1 MNSCFFRRRFAHV
14 VTIGDIPLGRE
25 YPVRVQSMANTLT
38 NDFTASVAQC
48 KRISDAG
55 GEYVRFTVPSL
66 SDADAFAEI
75 KRQLRNSGYNT
86 PLIADVHFNPDIAL
100 KVCETADKVRVNPGN
115 FKDIQKFV
123 ELVRKCLENKVAIR
137 IGVNHGSL
145 SERIMDKYGDCPEGM
160 AESAMEFLRI
170 CRQENFDQ
178 VVVSMKSSNVRV
190 MIYATRLITER
201 MDKEDMHFPLHL
213 GVTEAGEGEDGRIKS
228 AVGIGTLLA
237 EGIGDTIR
245 VSLTEEPE
253 EEIPVARKI
262 VESARVGEGESGR
275 RGENQTRQGEESSK
289 KVRRYEFQKRITR
302 KVGNIGGG
310 QVPVVVESDIIPGD
324 ILLTEVTKDT
334 IENALKTRE
343 PGNDK
348 KVLVYKADRENAYA
362 DLCGLRLLLE
372 QMNNDLPVIFKLELK
387 EKSTDDFMIRSAVCL
402 GGAFIDGFGDGI
414 WLENAYPFEKEF
426 IHSVAFGILQACR
439 TRMSRT
445 EYISCPSCG
454 RTNFNLIETV
464 GRIKKATSHLK
475 GLKIG
480 VMGCIVNG
488 PGEMADAD
496 YGYVGAGKGKITL
509 YKAREIIKRAIPEE
523 NAVDEL
529 ISLIKTNGDWTE
541 PQG

>member
-1 MNSCFFRRRFAHV
+1 
-14 VTIGDIPLGRE
+14 
-25 YPVRVQSMANTLT
+25 MANTLT
-38 NDFTASVAQC
+38 SDIEASVAQC

-55 GEYVRFTVPSL
+55 GEYVRYTVPSI
-66 SDADAFAEI
+66 ADVEAFAQI
-75 KRQLRNSGYNT
+75 KKKIRDSGYKT
-86 PLIADVHFNPDIAL
+86 PLIADVHFNADIAL
-100 KVCETADKVRVNPGN
+100 RVCEVADKVRVNPGN
-115 FKDIQKFV
+115 FRDIQKFV
-123 ELVRKCLENKVAIR
+123 ELVRKCRDNSVAVR

-145 SERIMDKYGDCPEGM
+145 SESIMEQFGDTPEGM
-160 AESAMEFLRI
+160 AESAMQFLRI
-170 CRQENFDQ
+170 CRQENFDR
-178 VVVSMKSSNVRV
+178 VVVSMKASNVRV

-201 MDKEDMHFPLHL
+201 MDKEGMHFPLHL

-253 EEIPVARKI
+253 EEIPVAVKI
-262 VESARVGEGESGR
+262 VESVRRGDGETGRVGDRETGRVGDRETGRVGDGE
-275 RGENQTRQGEESSK
+275 
-289 KVRRYEFQKRITR
+289 KVRRYNYQKRNSR
-302 KVGNIGGG
+302 RVGNIGGG
-310 QVPVVVESDIIPGD
+310 QVPVVVGFDAISGD
-324 ILLTEVTKDT
+324 ISFVEVTKDT
-334 IENALKTRE
+334 IEKSLKVPTDE
-343 PGNDK
+343 K
-348 KVLVYKADRENAYA
+348 SVLVYKVDPGDAYA
-362 DLCGLRLLLE
+362 DLCRLRLLSE
-372 QMNNDLPVIFKLELK
+372 QTGNDIPVVFKLELNEK
-387 EKSTDDFMIRSAVCL
+387 EADDFMIRSAVCL

-414 WLENAYPFEKEF
+414 WLENSHPMDKKFMN
-426 IHSVAFGILQACR
+426 SVALGILQACR
-439 TRMSRT
+439 ARMSKT

>member
-1 MNSCFFRRRFAHV
+1 MNSCFFVRRFTHAV
-14 VTIGDIPLGRE
+14 NIGDIPLGHN
-25 YPVRVQSMANTLT
+25 YPVRIQSMANTLT
-38 NDFTASVAQC
+38 SDIEASVSQC

-55 GEYVRFTVPSL
+55 GEYVRFTVPSIADVEAL
-66 SDADAFAEI
+66 SEI
-75 KRQLRNSGYNT
+75 KKKLRDSGYTT

-100 KVCETADKVRVNPGN
+100 KVCEVADKVRVNPGN
-115 FKDIQKFV
+115 FRDIQKFA
-123 ELVRKCLENKVAIR
+123 ELARKCRDNNVAMR

-145 SERIMDKYGDCPEGM
+145 SESIMEQFGDTPEGM
-160 AESAMEFLRI
+160 AESAMQFLRI
-170 CRQENFDQ
+170 CRQENFDR
-178 VVVSMKSSNVRV
+178 VVVSMKASNVRV
-190 MIYATRLITER
+190 MIYATRLIAER
-201 MDKEDMHFPLHL
+201 MDKEGIHFPLHL

-262 VESARVGEGESGR
+262 VESARRGEWEKKEERGERREGR
-275 RGENQTRQGEESSK
+275 REIVRWYEYQRRNTR
-289 KVRRYEFQKRITR
+289 RIG
-302 KVGNIGGG
+302 KIGGG
-310 QVPVVVESDIIPGD
+310 QVPVVVGFDTVESDVSFI
-324 ILLTEVTKDT
+324 EVTKDS
-334 IENALKTRE
+334 IEDSLKTKLQGDE
-343 PGNDK
+343 K
-348 KVLVYKADRENAYA
+348 KVLVYKVDPGNAYS
-362 DLCGLRLLLE
+362 DLCRLRLLIE
-372 QMNNDLPVIFKLELK
+372 PIGNDIPVVFKLELNEK
-387 EKSTDDFMIRSAVCL
+387 EADDFMIRSAVCL

-414 WLENAYPFEKEF
+414 WLENSYPMAREF
-426 IHSVAFGILQACR
+426 VHSVALGILQACR
-439 TRMSRT
+439 ARMSKT

-523 NAVDEL
+523 DAVDEL
-529 ISLIKTNGDWTE
+529 INLIKTNGDWTD